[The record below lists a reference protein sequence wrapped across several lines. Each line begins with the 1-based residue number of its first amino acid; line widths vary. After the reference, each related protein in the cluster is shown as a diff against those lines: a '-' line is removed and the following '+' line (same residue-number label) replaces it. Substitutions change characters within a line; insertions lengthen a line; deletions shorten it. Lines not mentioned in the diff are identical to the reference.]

1 MTQDAANET
10 TWFDE
15 SLSGRAVAADGGA
28 EFKDAAHTGGYAV
41 ASRESFKG
49 RLTGW
54 RLDQGDPPWR
64 WLEIGD
70 LVDKPHDFE
79 SATVWCEQ
87 CYIYFL
93 DE

>member
-1 MTQDAANET
+1 MTPDGPDET
-10 TWFDE
+10 TWFDP
-15 SLSGRAVAADGGA
+15 SLLGRGVTADGGA

-70 LVDKPHDFE
+70 LVDKPQDFD
-79 SATVWCEQ
+79 SATVWCEES
-87 CYIYFL
+87 YIYFL